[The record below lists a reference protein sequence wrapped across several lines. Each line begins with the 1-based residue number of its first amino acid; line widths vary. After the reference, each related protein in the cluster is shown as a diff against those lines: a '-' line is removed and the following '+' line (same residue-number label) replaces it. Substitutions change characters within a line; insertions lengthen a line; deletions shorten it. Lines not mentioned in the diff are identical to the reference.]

1 MDKKLNAF
9 GDTEIGKHIFHYRK
23 NLISID
29 DVDIDKILIS
39 SKISFCKKSFKYLIG
54 QCKTSAIIYSA
65 SK

>member
-1 MDKKLNAF
+1 MDKKLNTF

-39 SKISFCKKSFKYLIG
+39 SNISFCKKSFKYLIG
-54 QCKTSAIIYSA
+54 
-65 SK
+65 